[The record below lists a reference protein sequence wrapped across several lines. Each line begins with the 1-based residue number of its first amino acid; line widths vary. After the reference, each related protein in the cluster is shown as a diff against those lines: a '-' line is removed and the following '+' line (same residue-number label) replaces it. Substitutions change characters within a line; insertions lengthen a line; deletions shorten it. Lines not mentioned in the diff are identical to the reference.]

1 MERLTLLANAL
12 EYIENNLSKEL
23 GSTDISNA
31 CYCSKST
38 IDKLFRCISD
48 ISVHDYIT
56 RRCMMKAARM
66 LCDSPDITV
75 LDVALEFG
83 YGSNESFTR
92 AFKSVW
98 NCTPSEFRKKRS
110 FSELFPRYLN
120 PLLIGDDYMKN
131 KKNIDISE
139 LYDFFSSR
147 KDCYFVCCDIKDM
160 IGLNEIAYK
169 AGDLGIIEAMNRM
182 IDVAGDEDVVFRIGA
197 DEFVMLTNSTSKY
210 YAMEKA
216 KQILAKNGETYTFEN
231 QQIPLTLYAIVTQL
245 ADKTVQYN
253 ELYCELH
260 DAINK
265 GKGL

>member
-1 MERLTLLANAL
+1 
-12 EYIENNLSKEL
+12 
-23 GSTDISNA
+23 
-31 CYCSKST
+31 
-38 IDKLFRCISD
+38 
-48 ISVHDYIT
+48 
-56 RRCMMKAARM
+56 
-66 LCDSPDITV
+66 
-75 LDVALEFG
+75 
-83 YGSNESFTR
+83 
-92 AFKSVW
+92 
-98 NCTPSEFRKKRS
+98 
-110 FSELFPRYLN
+110 
-120 PLLIGDDYMKN
+120 MKN

-197 DEFVMLTNSTSKY
+197 DEFVMLTNSTSKD

-216 KQILAKNGETYTFEN
+216 KQILAKNGATYTFEN
-231 QQIPLTLYAIVTQL
+231 QQIPLTLYTIVTQL

-260 DAINK
+260 EAINK
-265 GKGL
+265 GKTL